1 MPYFVRLVRL
11 TAAGAKNTKNFGKMV
26 DSSKKIFASNGVR
39 LVDAYATFGKYDVV
53 AVVDAPNEAAM
64 ARVGAAVAAQGYFA
78 VQTMAAMKL
87 DAFTRTVS
95 GKAPAKKKRG

>member
-11 TAAGAKNTKNFGKMV
+11 TEAGAKNTKNFKKMV

-53 AVVDAPNEAAM
+53 AVVDAPNEVAM
-64 ARVGAAVAAQGYFA
+64 ARVGAAVAAQGYFS

-87 DAFTRTVS
+87 DAFTKSIGR
-95 GKAPAKKKRG
+95 KAAGKKKRR